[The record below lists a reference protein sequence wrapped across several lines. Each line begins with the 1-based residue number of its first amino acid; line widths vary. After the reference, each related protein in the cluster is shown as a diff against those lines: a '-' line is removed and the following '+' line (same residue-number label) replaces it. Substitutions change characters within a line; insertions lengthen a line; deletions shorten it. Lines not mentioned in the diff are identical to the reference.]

1 MPHQAALIM
10 TMRTTK
16 STVTFQAP
24 FSMPSIS
31 GEQPAGTY
39 DIEIDEELIDGIE
52 RTAYRR
58 VATLLYLRTR
68 GGTRT
73 CTITADE
80 LAEALKRDGLARPRN

>member
-1 MPHQAALIM
+1 M
-10 TMRTTK
+10 TLRTTK
-16 STVTFQAP
+16 STVTFHAP
-24 FSMPSIS
+24 FSMPNIS

-39 DIEIDEELIDGIE
+39 EIEIDEELIEGIE

-73 CTITADE
+73 CTITAEDLAAALE
-80 LAEALKRDGLARPRN
+80 LDGLARHQN

>member
-1 MPHQAALIM
+1 M

-39 DIEIDEELIDGIE
+39 DIEIDEELIEGIE

-58 VATLLYLRTR
+58 VATLLYLRTCD
-68 GGTRT
+68 GTRT
-73 CTITADE
+73 CTITAND
-80 LAEALKRDGLARPRN
+80 LAAALERDGMAGERN